1 MAEAWSPQES
11 GTVMTKDRGK
21 AMLDRPME
29 WTSPTRGAGGQSLGV
44 NVSAVPAVPLDRAA
58 GVAR

>member
-1 MAEAWSPQES
+1 MVPTGERECH
-11 GTVMTKDRGK
+11 DRRWGK

-29 WTSPTRGAGGQSLGV
+29 WTSPTRGTGGQSLGV
-44 NVSAVPAVPLDRAA
+44 NVSAVHAVPLDRAA